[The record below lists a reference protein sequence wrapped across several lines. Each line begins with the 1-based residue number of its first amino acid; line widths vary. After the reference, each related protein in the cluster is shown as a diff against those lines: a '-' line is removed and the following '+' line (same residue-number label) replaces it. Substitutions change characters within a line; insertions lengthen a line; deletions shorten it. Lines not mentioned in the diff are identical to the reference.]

1 MTGFFFTK
9 QFFIVLT
16 AVIVLGL
23 SGVYQSAAEAQ
34 PATLSGRVIG
44 TNGEPLA
51 EASIALLY
59 VKATENGEM
68 DTLYDRS
75 LYPFLRQRPGRFPEE
90 LRGKTPDEAELR
102 ERPPFLKSETDSEG
116 QFTFTGIAVGMV
128 QLMVPADG
136 K

>member
-1 MTGFFFTK
+1 MAPTFPKEIFVMTGFPFTK
-9 QFFIVLT
+9 QIFIVLT

-23 SGVYQSAAEAQ
+23 SGVYQNTAEAQ

-75 LYPFLRQRPGRFPEE
+75 LYPFLRQEPAHFREE
-90 LRGKTPDEAELR
+90 PQGKDAR
-102 ERPPFLKSETDSEG
+102 
-116 QFTFTGIAVGMV
+116 
-128 QLMVPADG
+128 
-136 K
+136 